1 VTRTLLFDLDDT
13 LLKNDI
19 NSFVPVYSRALGK
32 QFATLVEPQR
42 LVQSLLQAIGV
53 MMQNQEIDHTLLEN
67 FNSAFYPALGLQKED
82 VQGLIDDFYA
92 KIFPTLQEL
101 TQPIPEAVEVI
112 QEAFRRGYR
121 VGIAT
126 NPLFPRTAILQRL
139 EWAGL
144 SAERYP
150 YILVPSIEFFHFA
163 KPNPAFFAEYLAKLS
178 WPEGPVIM
186 VGNDLDHDIR
196 AARKM
201 GLSAYWIR
209 PDRQLPVED
218 SFGPNASGDYPDL
231 LHWLDTASEE
241 SIQPDYG
248 TPIALNSIL
257 LSTPAY
263 LRSLSEMLPANQWL
277 IQPKPGEW
285 CLAEIVCHLRD
296 VENEVN
302 LPRLKKI
309 MENNNPFLPGMDTD
323 PWAIERQYISQD
335 CLQAL
340 DAFILARK
348 ELLHH
353 LSQIQ
358 MEDWGRTA
366 RHAIL
371 GPTRLQEMINI
382 IANHDRLHVQQAQQ
396 AIRDTS
402 N

>member
-1 VTRTLLFDLDDT
+1 MTRTLLFDLDDT

-19 NSFVPVYSRALGK
+19 NSFVPAYSRALGK
-32 QFATLVEPQR
+32 QFAAQIEPQR
-42 LVQSLLQAIGV
+42 LVQCLLQAIGV

-67 FNSAFYPALGLQKED
+67 FNAAFYPALGLQQEE

-92 KIFPTLQEL
+92 NVFPGLREL
-101 TQPIPEAVEVI
+101 TQPIPEAVKVV

-144 SAERYP
+144 SVDRYP

-209 PDRQLPVED
+209 PDHQLPGND
-218 SFGPNASGDYPDL
+218 PLNPDASGDYLDL
-231 LHWLDTASEE
+231 LRWLETVPEE
-241 SIQPDYG
+241 SIQPDYSS
-248 TPIALNSIL
+248 PAALKSIL

-263 LRSLSEMLPANQWL
+263 LRTLSEALPANQWL

-309 MENNNPFLPGMDTD
+309 LEDNNPFLPGMDTD
-323 PWAIERQYISQD
+323 PWAVERQYISQD

-340 DAFILARK
+340 DAFVLARK
-348 ELLHH
+348 ELLYH
-353 LSQIQ
+353 LSRIEI
-358 MEDWGRTA
+358 EDWGRTA

-371 GPTRLQEMINI
+371 GPTRLREMINI
-382 IANHDRLHVQQAQQ
+382 IASHDRLHVQQAQQ
-396 AIRDTS
+396 AIKDTS
-402 N
+402 H